1 MNKLRTTPAKASHSS
16 ETGRVAD
23 MKANGKRSFWA
34 IVLISLITAVASA
47 TALAAVT
54 IELRVTPSEV
64 GKPITVRALVNSNG
78 DPVPALDAEDF
89 TVKIGD
95 RQAPL
100 TGDVVAVPPSQDTEQ
115 RLTLMF
121 VMDFTATI
129 REAGA
134 LEPLQHATSAF
145 VQQLSPGDVAG
156 IIKFNNRQGSQ
167 VVLPFTEI
175 VDAATTAQTF
185 DPVIYAPYDGSGT
198 PLFDAIKLAVDTFNS
213 PEAESLPPGPKAIIV
228 TADGED
234 SDSTAINIEVALDAR
249 DSRTPIFTIGLG
261 DVNENSE
268 WLTNLKALSELSGGT
283 YNDATVDPN
292 TAIDAAYAEVSASL
306 ANEYVL
312 TLDTGV
318 TDCGLYPLTVDIG
331 DVGSKEGIFRL
342 HRGCTDLSDPGLGDG
357 GGGDRTDIDTDT
369 DTERKGGGGALTP
382 LGLIA
387 GLSLLALRRRLRVA

>member
-34 IVLISLITAVASA
+34 IVLISLITAVASG

-64 GKPITVRALVNSNG
+64 GNPITVRALVNSNG

-129 REAGA
+129 RDAGA
-134 LEPLQHATSAF
+134 LVPLQDATSAF
-145 VQQLSPGDVAG
+145 VRQLTIGDVAG
-156 IIKFNNRQGSQ
+156 IIKFNSTQGPQ
-167 VVLPFTEI
+167 VILPFTEI
-175 VDAATTAQTF
+175 TDPLSTIF
-185 DPVIYAPYDGSGT
+185 DSKILESYEGNGT
-198 PLFDAIKLAVDTFNS
+198 PLFDAIKLAIDTFEK
-213 PEAESLPPGPKAIIV
+213 PGMELPPGPKAIIV

-234 SDSTAINIEVALDAR
+234 SPPSDASRLAVAQAAR
-249 DSRTPIFTIGLG
+249 DNNTPVFTIGLG
-261 DVNENSE
+261 DVNTNSE
-268 WLTNLKALSELSGGT
+268 WLNNLQQLAELSGGT
-283 YNDATVDPN
+283 YNDATTSPE
-292 TAIDAAYAEVSASL
+292 TAIDQAYGAVSAAL
-306 ANEYVL
+306 KNEYVL
-312 TLDTGV
+312 SFNTGV
-318 TDCGLYPLTVDIG
+318 TDCKTYPFTVEIEGL
-331 DVGSKEGIFRL
+331 GSQTGVFT
-342 HRGCTDLSDPGLGDG
+342 HRGCPTADGGSSG
-357 GGGDRTDIDTDT
+357 GGGSF
-369 DTERKGGGGALTP
+369 GP

-387 GLSLLALRRRLRVA
+387 GLSLVGLRRRLRGL